1 MIREYL
7 YKIYMR
13 LNIVWKLNYFD
24 TLVNVNEDQT
34 DIIFF

>member
-7 YKIYMR
+7 YEIYMR
-13 LNIVWKLNYFD
+13 LNVVWKLNYFH